1 MIILDY
7 RDTRPLYE
15 QVVDKFQMLI
25 LSGALEPNS
34 RMPSVRSLAVEL
46 SINPN
51 TIQRAYSELERNGFL
66 YTVKGKGNYVAYS
79 DSLKDVRKQEIL
91 EKLRDLKKEALSMGM
106 TVKELTEFLE
116 QEDTAAAGQK
126 ETKVPAAE

>member
-15 QVVDKFQMLI
+15 QIVDKFQKLI
-25 LSGALEPNS
+25 LSGALEPNT

-51 TIQRAYSELERNGFL
+51 TIQRAYSELERTGFL
-66 YTVKGKGNYVAYS
+66 YSVKGKGNFVAYS
-79 DSLKDVRKQEIL
+79 DSLKEMKKEEL
-91 EKLRDLKKEALSMGM
+91 LKKLQDLKEEALAVGISP
-106 TVKELTEFLE
+106 KELEGQLR
-116 QEDTAAAGQK
+116 QEVREK
-126 ETKVPAAE
+126 

>member
-15 QVVDKFQMLI
+15 QIVDKFQKLI
-25 LSGALEPNS
+25 LSGALEANS

-51 TIQRAYSELERNGFL
+51 TIQRAYTELERTGFL
-66 YTVKGKGNYVAYS
+66 YSVKGKGNFVAYS
-79 DSLKDVRKQEIL
+79 DSLKETKRAELFRKLQ
-91 EKLRDLKKEALSMGM
+91 DLKEESMAIGISP
-106 TVKELTEFLE
+106 KELEE
-116 QEDTAAAGQK
+116 QLRQNEREK
-126 ETKVPAAE
+126 

>member
-15 QVVDKFQMLI
+15 QIVDKFQKLI

-51 TIQRAYSELERNGFL
+51 TIQRAYSELERTGFL
-66 YTVKGKGNYVAYS
+66 YTVKGKGNFVAYS
-79 DSLKDVRKQEIL
+79 DSLKEMKRAEL
-91 EKLRDLKKEALSMGM
+91 FRKLRDLKEEALAVGISP
-106 TVKELTEFLE
+106 KELEE
-116 QEDTAAAGQK
+116 QLGQK
-126 ETKVPAAE
+126 EREK

>member
-15 QVVDKFQMLI
+15 QIVDKFQKLI
-25 LSGALEPNS
+25 LSGALEANS

-51 TIQRAYSELERNGFL
+51 TIQRAYTELERTGFL
-66 YTVKGKGNYVAYS
+66 YPVKGKGNFVAYS
-79 DSLKDVRKQEIL
+79 DSLKETKRAELFRKLQ
-91 EKLRDLKKEALSMGM
+91 DLKEEAMAIGISP
-106 TVKELTEFLE
+106 KELEE
-116 QEDTAAAGQK
+116 QLRQNEREK
-126 ETKVPAAE
+126 